1 MFENSVNE
9 FIEVTFYVNITILF
23 AFSSYFLEAREH
35 QPIIAYISGTA
46 AIVQF
51 LFAISYH
58 VYVIIL
64 SKTSLCVKL
73 KKVFNCKQNNEL
85 VNYPPNVDAVNP
97 LRPVAMPSLDHHR
110 ENYHGMTIACSD
122 SNRVEEE
129 RGTVNTYGS
138 YSRTV
143 TRVISFKDEV
153 TENSYPSDSCI
164 TENLNI

>member
-9 FIEVTFYVNITILF
+9 FIEVTFYVNIAILF
-23 AFSSYFLEAREH
+23 AFCSFFLEAREH
-35 QPIIAYISGTA
+35 QPIIAYISGIA

-51 LFAISYH
+51 LFAISYL

-73 KKVFNCKQNNEL
+73 KVFNCKQNDEL
-85 VNYPPNVDAVNP
+85 VNYPPTNIDAVNP

-110 ENYHGMTIACSD
+110 ENYRGMKIACSD
-122 SNRVEEE
+122 SNGAKEE

-138 YSRTV
+138 YSQTM

-153 TENSYPSDSCI
+153 TEKSPLIPASLKI
-164 TENLNI
+164 